1 MRCAAYI
8 MAGERKNKKK
18 FTRKLLHKYRLV
30 ILNEDTFE
38 ERLSFKL
45 TKLNVF
51 VVVTLSAIFLIAGTT
66 FLIAFTGL
74 REYIPGYS
82 SATVKRQAT
91 ELAYKTDSLQTVLML
106 NNQYYESIR
115 KVLTGDLEPG
125 RLNRD
130 SLARAYQ
137 ADASL
142 LDLTPSRADSLLR
155 EEVAQEDRFNVLETA
170 GSSIEFAL
178 FPPVK
183 GPISDRYDL
192 RNRHYAVDVV
202 VAKNA
207 PVKAVADGRVIFA
220 EWSAATGY
228 VIIIEHDFGLISV
241 YKHNSSLTKEQ
252 GDQVR
257 AGEVVAAGGS
267 TGELS
272 TGPHLHFELWKEGNP
287 VNPTDYIDFE

>member
-1 MRCAAYI
+1 
-8 MAGERKNKKK
+8 MAKEKKDNKK
-18 FTRKLLHKYRLV
+18 FARKLLHKYRMV

-51 VVVTLSAIFLIAGTT
+51 VAASLGIIVLITGTT

-82 SATVKRQAT
+82 SANLKKQAT

-115 KVLTGDLEPG
+115 KVLTGDLEPTI
-125 RLNRD
+125 LNRD
-130 SLARAYQ
+130 SLVRSQ
-137 ADASL
+137 QMDTSL
-142 LDLTPSRADSLLR
+142 FDLSSSRADSLLR
-155 EEVAQEDRFNVLETA
+155 EKVAQEDKYNVLETA
-170 GSSIEFAL
+170 GTQMEFAL

-183 GPISDRYDL
+183 GTISEKYNL
-192 RNRHYAVDVV
+192 KSRHYAVDVV

-207 PVKAVADGRVIFA
+207 PVKAAADGRVIFS
-220 EWSAATGY
+220 EWSAATGH
-228 VIIIEHDFGLISV
+228 VMIIEHNYGLLSV

-252 GDQVR
+252 GDFVR
-257 AGEVVAAGGS
+257 SGEVIALAGS
-267 TGELS
+267 SGELS
-272 TGPHLHFELWKEGNP
+272 TGPHLHFELWKDGNP
-287 VNPTDYIDFE
+287 VNPSDYIDFE

>member
-1 MRCAAYI
+1 
-8 MAGERKNKKK
+8 MAKEKKDNKK
-18 FTRKLLHKYRLV
+18 FARKLLHKYRMV

-51 VVVTLSAIFLIAGTT
+51 VAASLGIIVLITGTT

-82 SATVKRQAT
+82 SANLKKQAT

-115 KVLTGDLEPG
+115 KVLTGDLEPTI
-125 RLNRD
+125 LNRD
-130 SLARAYQ
+130 SLVRSQ
-137 ADASL
+137 QMDTSL
-142 LDLTPSRADSLLR
+142 FDLSSSRADSLLR
-155 EEVAQEDRFNVLETA
+155 EKVAQEDKYNVLETA
-170 GSSIEFAL
+170 GTQMEFAL

-183 GPISDRYDL
+183 GTISEKYNL
-192 RNRHYAVDVV
+192 KSRHYAVDVV

-207 PVKAVADGRVIFA
+207 PIKAAADGRVIFS
-220 EWSAATGY
+220 EWSAATGH
-228 VIIIEHDFGLISV
+228 VMIIEHNYGLLSV

-252 GDQVR
+252 GDFVR
-257 AGEVVAAGGS
+257 SGEVIALAGS
-267 TGELS
+267 SGELS
-272 TGPHLHFELWKEGNP
+272 TGPHLHFELWKDGNP
-287 VNPTDYIDFE
+287 VNPSDYIDFE